1 MRVRLTLKPGKKGT
15 KRLLQR
21 YGRRLVCVR
30 YRYDERTQVRYKTI
44 EVIIDE
50 RKWVR
55 ELSDKQV
62 VGIRLKASERVQRW
76 RVKQAGGVWDPSVR
90 LWRLEWGGV
99 RALGLEDRYD
109 EP

>member
-1 MRVRLTLKPGKKGT
+1 
-15 KRLLQR
+15 
-21 YGRRLVCVR
+21 
-30 YRYDERTQVRYKTI
+30 
-44 EVIIDE
+44 
-50 RKWVR
+50 
-55 ELSDKQV
+55 
-62 VGIRLKASERVQRW
+62 VQRW